1 MATIEDLARTA
12 QADADEAYE
21 ALMLGFQAA
30 ERALL
35 PPTLEELE
43 ELISR
48 ECGDA
53 LTWTAALPSLEDLAL
68 PAQEPFLSA
77 EELEALPM
85 PYLKQ
90 LCLPELP
97 SVYLEDKP
105 AADLPILE
113 ELVSPAATAPLPSQ
127 ENPSSWLTP
136 MGIES
141 FPSLPSLF
149 LPSPSSP
156 PSPFFPLPSPLPS
169 HGPSREELPVR
180 QEAFEKP
187 PQPTRR
193 TDKVAISR
201 DWPTELSAILDSST
215 ESRML
220 RSDERTVLAEFCDAH
235 HVPLLTIRQI
245 TTYLGVGDESLQL
258 VVDASCRTFL
268 RDGKA
273 IKYARNLASFQAFLF
288 EAKHMMAQA
297 ASTGCQHLVGVCL
310 ELMCLVAQWQQGST
324 SPPS

>member
-30 ERALL
+30 ERALP

-97 SVYLEDKP
+97 SVCLEDKP

-141 FPSLPSLF
+141 
-149 LPSPSSP
+149 
-156 PSPFFPLPSPLPS
+156 

-193 TDKVAISR
+193 TDKVPISR

-220 RSDERTVLAEFCDAH
+220 RSDELSVLAEFCDAH

-310 ELMCLVAQWQQGST
+310 ELMCLVAQWQ
-324 SPPS
+324 